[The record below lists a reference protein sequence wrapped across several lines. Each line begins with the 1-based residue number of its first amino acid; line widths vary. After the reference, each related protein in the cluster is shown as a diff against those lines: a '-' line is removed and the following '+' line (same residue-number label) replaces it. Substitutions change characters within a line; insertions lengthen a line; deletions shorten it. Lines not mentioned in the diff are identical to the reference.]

1 MVTAMDILEPGGD
14 IIVVSECSEGI
25 GSDEYLAAQ
34 KVLFKL
40 GNKSFL
46 EQLKSREY
54 AQIDEWQTE
63 MQLKPMALGNIHLYA
78 PDLSREDKKYTCV
91 NQVFDL
97 NQTIKDSIIRSGSPK
112 IAVIPEGPYV
122 IPIYEKK

>member
-1 MVTAMDILEPGGD
+1 MSPGGD